1 MERLTIRQEVPADY
15 RAVEELTRRAFW
27 NLYVPGCTEHYVAHI
42 LRGHADFIPELDLVL
57 ELGGRIIGSVMYTR
71 AKLVDENGTEKP
83 VLTFGPVCVEPELQR
98 QGYGKQLLESSF
110 EQAVHLGY
118 DTIVI
123 FGSPV
128 NYVGRGFKSCK
139 KFNVCLEGGVFPA
152 PMMVKELIPNVLDG
166 RRWFYHQSPAME
178 FDEAQAEA
186 FDQSFPPMEKG
197 WQPSQEEFYI
207 NSNATLGA

>member
-1 MERLTIRQEVPADY
+1 MEQLTIRREVPADY

-27 NLYVPGCTEHYVAHI
+27 NLYVPGCTEHYLAHI

-83 VLTFGPVCVEPELQR
+83 VLTFGPVCVEPEFQR

-110 EQAVHLGY
+110 EQAVRLGY

-152 PMMVKELIPNVLDG
+152 PMMVKEKMRPG
-166 RRWFYHQSPAME
+166 
-178 FDEAQAEA
+178 
-186 FDQSFPPMEKG
+186 
-197 WQPSQEEFYI
+197 
-207 NSNATLGA
+207 T

>member
-1 MERLTIRQEVPADY
+1 MEQLTIRQEVPADY
-15 RAVEELTRRAFW
+15 CAVEELTRRAFW
-27 NLYVPGCTEHYVAHI
+27 NLYVPGCTEHYLAHI

-110 EQAVHLGY
+110 EQAVRLGY

-139 KFNVCLEGGVFPA
+139 KFNVCLEGEVFPA

>member
-1 MERLTIRQEVPADY
+1 MDQLTIRQEVPADY

-110 EQAVHLGY
+110 EQAVRLGY

-152 PMMVKELIPNVLDG
+152 PMMVKELIPGVLDG
-166 RRWFYHQSPAME
+166 RRWFYYQSPAME

-186 FDQSFPPMEKG
+186 FDQSFPPIEKG
-197 WQPSQEEFYI
+197 WHPSQEEFYI

>member
-1 MERLTIRQEVPADY
+1 MEQLTIRQEVPADY

-27 NLYVPGCTEHYVAHI
+27 NLYVPGCTEHYLAHI

-57 ELGGRIIGSVMYTR
+57 ELGGRITGSVMYTR

-110 EQAVHLGY
+110 EQAVRLGY

-139 KFNVCLEGGVFPA
+139 KFNVCLEGEVFPA